1 MLIISPEIRE
11 YFIRLRQLKIY
22 FMETAIKISIKRSE
36 GQIFKAMSNK
46 EANKQAL
53 NGCSIRSKSLLT

>member
-11 YFIRLRQLKIY
+11 YFIRCQLKIY
-22 FMETAIKISIKRSE
+22 FMKTAIKISIKRSE

-46 EANKQAL
+46 EANEQAL
-53 NGCSIRSKSLLT
+53 NGCYIKSKSLLT